1 MENNVAE
8 KIKANKKTIIIAAVT
23 IVVVILIAVIAS
35 LVKGGS
41 YKSTLKKFEKAMES
55 EESMEKFVDKNV
67 NLRAIYA
74 VSELKD
80 VEDEDEFAEKFEEEY
95 KKAKKADYTNDETKE
110 SAYDFY
116 KTFAEEDIKM
126 SDVGKIKK
134 TDKLDLYGTEI
145 EIKGL
150 KVCSIK
156 LEAEGTKMS
165 ADAYFYKGKL
175 FVIIPDFTSIEY

>member
-1 MENNVAE
+1 
-8 KIKANKKTIIIAAVT
+8 
-23 IVVVILIAVIAS
+23 
-35 LVKGGS
+35 
-41 YKSTLKKFEKAMES
+41 
-55 EESMEKFVDKNV
+55 
-67 NLRAIYA
+67 
-74 VSELKD
+74 
-80 VEDEDEFAEKFEEEY
+80 
-95 KKAKKADYTNDETKE
+95 
-110 SAYDFY
+110 
-116 KTFAEEDIKM
+116 M

-175 FVIIPDFTSIEY
+175 FVIIPDFSSIEY

>member
-1 MENNVAE
+1 MGE
-8 KIKANKKTIIIAAVT
+8 I
-23 IVVVILIAVIAS
+23 
-35 LVKGGS
+35 
-41 YKSTLKKFEKAMES
+41 KFEKAMES

-80 VEDEDEFAEKFEEEY
+80 VEDEDEFAEKFKEEY

-116 KTFAEEDIKM
+116 KIFAEEDIKM

>member
-1 MENNVAE
+1 MKNLLE
-8 KIKANKKTIIIAAVT
+8 KIKANSKVVAIVAAILVVIIILA
-23 IVVVILIAVIAS
+23 IVMANVL
-35 LVKGGS
+35 GGS
-41 YKSTLKKFEKAMES
+41 YKNTLKKFEKAMES
-55 EESMEKFVDKNV
+55 EENMEKFVDKNV

-80 VEDEDEFAEKFEEEY
+80 VEDEDEFAEKFKEEY
-95 KKAKKADYTNDETKE
+95 KKAKKADYTSDETKE

-175 FVIIPDFTSIEY
+175 FVIIPDFSSIEY